1 MMEAFTKYYHILTG
15 TENQAGVPYQM
26 DAAFNVH
33 LLAAGQERN
42 TDLLSQGFQNLV
54 ELCRRMAFI
63 DAMYPEERPFVL
75 LDDPFVNLD
84 QDKIQGGLRFLETV
98 ASEGSQVVYFTC
110 HDSRK

>member
-1 MMEAFTKYYHILTG
+1 
-15 TENQAGVPYQM
+15 
-26 DAAFNVH
+26 
-33 LLAAGQERN
+33 
-42 TDLLSQGFQNLV
+42 
-54 ELCRRMAFI
+54 MAFI